1 MSERKEV
8 GTARKVHLSSGLCI
22 GPELVAAPWLKAG
35 GVREPVGGEPLCPH
49 SEVRC
54 SQHDFITLFRLV
66 ENFRTSDIP
75 CVRTEAS
82 SKGVTLPSIGTDAGR
97 GLPLEWGQGG
107 VSNAM
112 FVKVS
117 ALLGGGAA

>member
-82 SKGVTLPSIGTDAGR
+82 SKTSMRWSASLFPPSA
-97 GLPLEWGQGG
+97 Q
-107 VSNAM
+107 M
-112 FVKVS
+112 
-117 ALLGGGAA
+117 LGEDFH